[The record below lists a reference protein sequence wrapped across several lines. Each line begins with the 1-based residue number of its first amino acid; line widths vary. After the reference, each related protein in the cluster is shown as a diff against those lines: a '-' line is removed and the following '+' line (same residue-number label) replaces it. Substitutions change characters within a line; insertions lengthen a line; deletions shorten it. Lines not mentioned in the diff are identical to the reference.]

1 MDIIDERYTR
11 GKIYKIVCNE
21 TGEVYYGS
29 TIRKYISDRI
39 AHHRCEKK
47 CESKHIINR
56 NNYYYELVEVY
67 SCNNVYELETREKWY
82 MLNNKCINKNIPL
95 RTYKEWY
102 KDRTEE
108 QKEKRKIYKKLY
120 DEKNKEKSKKYYEDN
135 KTLINGKAKEK
146 MTCGIC
152 GSSVRKSDIAR
163 HRRTKFC
170 LSKIDS
176 KNPI

>member
-67 SCNNVYELETREKWY
+67 SCNNVYELETRERWY
-82 MLNNKCINKNIPL
+82 IENNNCINNRIPTRTMKEWYEDNTGYNKAYYQQNKEQMKEQRKEKITCSICGSIVRKCGLKRHQRTPKCINYN
-95 RTYKEWY
+95 
-102 KDRTEE
+102 
-108 QKEKRKIYKKLY
+108 
-120 DEKNKEKSKKYYEDN
+120 
-135 KTLINGKAKEK
+135 
-146 MTCGIC
+146 
-152 GSSVRKSDIAR
+152 
-163 HRRTKFC
+163 
-170 LSKIDS
+170 
-176 KNPI
+176 